1 MGPSQLQFLCNRFS
15 RHLTRTC
22 EKVKMQVDEEYE
34 VEKILDKR
42 VEKGGYTEYLVK
54 WRNYEEGENTWE
66 PVDNLGDAEKAI
78 KLFEKELEF
87 KVVTNKNAKR
97 KAGAQQGTKENPP
110 AKTVRVENNG
120 VQVLKEKAKGFARGL
135 QAEKIIGLRKEA
147 DKVHFLVKWKGSE
160 ETDFVNAKEA
170 KLKIPQVV
178 IDFYEEKLNWFSNG
192 DGQEDEE

>member
-1 MGPSQLQFLCNRFS
+1 MGAPSQLQFLCNRFS
-15 RHLTRTC
+15 RHLKRTC

-97 KAGAQQGTKENPP
+97 KAGAQQ
-110 AKTVRVENNG
+110 VR
-120 VQVLKEKAKGFARGL
+120 RRIL
-135 QAEKIIGLRKEA
+135 QPRLSGLRTMGCKS
-147 DKVHFLVKWKGSE
+147 LRRRPRGSRGV
-160 ETDFVNAKEA
+160 FR
-170 KLKIPQVV
+170 Q
-178 IDFYEEKLNWFSNG
+178 
-192 DGQEDEE
+192 